1 MAMDNKMFFSLPKE
15 LQLECL
21 DFIRPVR
28 VLVFTT
34 YQGALFDIFPVANC
48 LPVKTVISSS
58 VNERYGTVDEVFY
71 NRYILE
77 SSFLEIYHVYAIDD
91 EGNENGNEFDS
102 GCLDKFECLR
112 SIDFDIVSNV
122 DFVNIS
128 YRSKFDEFADVD
140 TLRNVSAE
148 QCLAPI
154 SQFFNKKATVV
165 LIDEQEDDVVT
176 SYYDE
181 KVSRFVDRISESYEN
196 VGITCLL
203 PHDLRVNVNFQ

>member
-58 VNERYGTVDEVFY
+58 V
-71 NRYILE
+71 
-77 SSFLEIYHVYAIDD
+77 
-91 EGNENGNEFDS
+91 EGNENGNDFDS

-112 SIDFDIVSNV
+112 SIDFDIVSSV

-203 PHDLRVNVNFQ
+203 PHDLRVNVKFQ